1 MIPSVR
7 PVNSET
13 RASYNT
19 ANIAN
24 MMMSIEKWLVTKSK
38 HTLIGPPGVLDL
50 IDTLKQVTA
59 LYYYRS
65 ILIPYQLV
73 QVTVTVTEEKRG
85 GQRFY

>member
-1 MIPSVR
+1 
-7 PVNSET
+7 
-13 RASYNT
+13 
-19 ANIAN
+19 
-24 MMMSIEKWLVTKSK
+24 MMSIEKWLVTKSK
-38 HTLIGPPGVLDL
+38 HTLIGPPGALDL

-65 ILIPYQLV
+65 ILIPYQSV